1 MTKFLNFFIMILSL
15 SFNPIQAVSKENVRP
30 NYFVQ
35 LVTDSEM
42 LNGFR
47 CEISALINSIVKK
60 ELEKLG
66 LEKNYYFNFFQA
78 KPIQRLSI
86 YYFYEIDTTKQ
97 NTLLTKIENLAKDIA
112 PQKTLIKPEINFFGE
127 WGNEFVMM
135 LEGPHL
141 TDLNIQLKEL
151 ATNINKN
158 AKKPFY
164 NIDKSEKF
172 AFLPHTGIGML
183 RVNRITDHLR
193 RLTNNNSDIIDITIT
208 SIKQQIKKAVEERI
222 SKLSLDQRTITFKT
236 LGVFDPKL
244 RKDTS
249 PICTGYLQEYNL
261 SA

>member
-1 MTKFLNFFIMILSL
+1 MC
-15 SFNPIQAVSKENVRP
+15 NPIHATNKQTLSP

-47 CEISALINSIVKK
+47 CEMSALINSIVKK

-66 LEKNYYFNFFQA
+66 LEKNYYFNFFEP

-112 PQKTLIKPEINFFGE
+112 PQKTLIKPEVNFFGE

-135 LEGPHL
+135 LKGPNL

-151 ATNINKN
+151 ANNLHKN

-164 NIDKSEKF
+164 NINKSEKF
-172 AFLPHTGIGML
+172 EFLPHTGIGML
-183 RVNRITDHLR
+183 RINRITDHLR
-193 RLTNNNSDIIDITIT
+193 KITNNDTAIIDKTIA
-208 SIKQQIKKAVEERI
+208 SIKQQIKRTVEERI

-244 RKDTS
+244 RKPQAS
-249 PICTGYLQEYNL
+249 ICTGYLQEYNL
-261 SA
+261 ST